1 MDIELTQ
8 RNDLEHGSPPTTA
21 SLVLVVVLVVVVL
34 VVSSLAFGES
44 TDSTSGTLVGGSD
57 QTSTF

>member
-21 SLVLVVVLVVVVL
+21 SLVLVLVLVVL